1 MLDLMPS
8 LAGWRPAAS
17 GQRCAVATIITA
29 SGSVP
34 RPPGTS
40 MLVSESGEILGSL
53 SGGCVEGA
61 VVASALEVMADGGT
75 RLEAFGFSRE
85 DAFAVGLTCGGEL
98 EVHIQALDGSA
109 AGLGDLRRF
118 AAGDPER
125 PLALIRRIDGVSG
138 RSVPDGTV
146 SGRTLS
152 GSPLG
157 AAGTQDAGTQ
167 AAGTQGPGTSGTA
180 GTQPPSVVVVP
191 DPGTFEVAGSAEFAA
206 LLGLDGLHLDG
217 LHLDGGAKRE
227 ALLAAAA
234 QLEPLLRGGRTGL
247 VRLAP
252 PQGCGVSG
260 RGAHGID
267 GGVVSPEP
275 VTLLVESRLPQAR
288 LLVFGANDFGAAL
301 VPAAKLLGYRVTL
314 CDARPAFAEQER
326 FAAADEVATDWPHRY
341 LAAEAAAGRIDPR
354 TVVCV
359 LTHDPKFDIPLLQE
373 ALELDVAFV
382 GALGSRRSH
391 RQRIDGLLEAGVAP
405 ERLARLHSPI
415 GLDLGAVTPAEV
427 AVSITAELIAARSGS
442 VACAPLRDGTGPIH
456 SLSAAGSPSAEPAFN
471 KEQASQ
477 EIAWT

>member
-8 LAGWRPAAS
+8 LAGWRPAAA
-17 GQRCAVATIITA
+17 GERCAVATIITA

-40 MLVSESGEILGSL
+40 MLVSETGEILGSL

-75 RLEAFGFSRE
+75 RLEAFGFSSE

-98 EVHIQALDGSA
+98 EVHIQPLEGSTA
-109 AGLGDLRRF
+109 FGLGALRTL
-118 AAGDPER
+118 AAGDPGR
-125 PLALIRRIDGVSG
+125 PLALIRRIDAPAAVSG
-138 RSVPDGTV
+138 TGVA
-146 SGRTLS
+146 
-152 GSPLG
+152 GSAFG
-157 AAGTQDAGTQ
+157 AAGKGAVAG
-167 AAGTQGPGTSGTA
+167 A
-180 GTQPPSVVVVP
+180 QPPSVVVIP
-191 DPGTFEVAGSAEFAA
+191 DPGNFRAAGSAELAA
-206 LLGLDGLHLDG
+206 LLGLDAPDLD
-217 LHLDGGAKRE
+217 DAARRD

-252 PQGCGVSG
+252 PQGCGG
-260 RGAHGID
+260 LTA
-267 GGVVSPEP
+267 PEP
-275 VTLLVESRLPQAR
+275 VPLLVESRLPQAR

-314 CDARPAFAEQER
+314 CDARPAFAAQER

-341 LAAEAAAGRIDPR
+341 LAAEAAAGRIDSR

-373 ALELDVAFV
+373 ALGLDLAFV

-405 ERLARLHSPI
+405 ERLARLHSPV

-427 AVSITAELIAARSGS
+427 AVSITAELIAARTGS
-442 VACAPLRDGTGPIH
+442 VACTPLRDGTGPIH
-456 SLSAAGSPSAEPAFN
+456 SHTAGTAPALI

-477 EIAWT
+477 ETAWT

>member
-1 MLDLMPS
+1 V
-8 LAGWRPAAS
+8 AS
-17 GQRCAVATIITA
+17 GERCAVATIITA

-75 RLEAFGFSRE
+75 RLEAFGFSSE

-98 EVHIQALDGSA
+98 EVHIQPLDGSP
-109 AGLGDLRRF
+109 AGFGALRKF

-125 PLALIRRIDGVSG
+125 PLALIRRIDGAAG
-138 RSVPDGTV
+138 RKTGA
-146 SGRTLS
+146 
-152 GSPLG
+152 GSALG
-157 AAGTQDAGTQ
+157 AAGTQG
-167 AAGTQGPGTSGTA
+167 AAPQVTA
-180 GTQPPSVVVVP
+180 AAEPPSVIVVP
-191 DPGTFEVAGSAEFAA
+191 DPGTFEVAGSADFAA
-206 LLGLDGLHLDG
+206 LLGLDALD
-217 LHLDGGAKRE
+217 LDAGARRE
-227 ALLAAAA
+227 TLLAAVA
-234 QLEPLLRGGRTGL
+234 QVGPLLRGGRTGL

-252 PQGCGVSG
+252 PQGCGGVPVRTG
-260 RGAHGID
+260 GAET
-267 GGVVSPEP
+267 SPDP

-314 CDARPAFAEQER
+314 CDARPAFAAQER
-326 FAAADEVATDWPHRY
+326 FAAADEVASDWPHRY
-341 LAAEAAAGRIDPR
+341 LAAEAAAGRIDAR
-354 TVVCV
+354 TVICV

-405 ERLARLHSPI
+405 ERLALLHSPI

-427 AVSITAELIAARSGS
+427 AVSITAELIAARTTAA
-442 VACAPLRDGTGPIH
+442 ACTPLRDGTGPIH
-456 SLSAAGSPSAEPAFN
+456 SLPAGGTEPALGQQPALTT
-471 KEQASQ
+471 EQASQ